1 MPNIFDY
8 VKWRGDLDF
17 KNVEFNEIDNLILS
31 RIAYFPFDNYLKEGE
46 KLTLRE
52 VYKLT
57 ETSNNKD
64 NYLQKEDIDFL
75 PLLANSKRFGK
86 IKLSDYVNKID
97 EKEEKQFSAI
107 TITLPNGYV
116 YVAFRGTDN
125 TIVGWKEDFNM
136 SFQDLVPSQVDA
148 VAYLENVGKKYR
160 KKLIVGG
167 HSKGG
172 NLAVYSA
179 MCCNEKIRERIIGVY
194 NNDGPGFQENIIN
207 SKEYKEII
215 VKVHTFMP
223 QSSIIGRLLNNK
235 GKCKI
240 LKSTQTG
247 IMQHDLYTWQVLGV
261 KFIEDKFTSS
271 SNFVDNTIT
280 QWLKEVDAEQ
290 RGKFIDTLFEILSKT
305 NAKTI
310 PEMGENWF
318 ISAKTILTTYKNIDE
333 QNKQIILKT
342 LTALFN
348 IAKGNINVR
357 KVTKLRKKYIGKK
370 GKN

>member
-8 VKWRGDLDF
+8 IKWRGDLDF
-17 KNVEFNEIDNLILS
+17 KDVEFNEIDNLILS
-31 RIAYFPFDNYLKEGE
+31 RIAYFPFDNYLKYAE

-52 VYKLT
+52 VYKLIKI
-57 ETSNNKD
+57 SNNKD

-75 PLLANSKRFGK
+75 PLLASSKRFGK

-107 TITLPNGYV
+107 TITLPNEYV

-136 SFQDLVPSQVDA
+136 SFQELVPSQIDA
-148 VAYLENVGKKYR
+148 VKYLENVAKKSR

-172 NLAVYSA
+172 NLAIYSA
-179 MCCNEKIRERIIGVY
+179 MCCNEKIRERIVDIY
-194 NNDGPGFQENIIN
+194 NNDGPGFQENIIK

-215 VKVHTFMP
+215 EKVHTFMP

-247 IMQHDLYTWQVLGV
+247 IMQHDLYTWQLLGT
-261 KFIEDKFTSS
+261 KFIEDKFTNS

-290 RGKFIDTLFEILSKT
+290 RGKFIDTLFEILSRT

-318 ISAKTILTTYKNIDE
+318 ISAKTILTNYKNIDE
-333 QNKQIILKT
+333 KNKQIILKT

-348 IAKGNINVR
+348 IAKGNIKVK
-357 KVTKLRKKYIGKK
+357 KVTKLRTKYIGKK